1 MRSFA
6 GTMKILLLNQD
17 WFAAEMRSLGHEVIS
32 AGIAA
37 HLDVVLPRPVVHIDS
52 VIESLPNG
60 FIPDKIL
67 WLDNS
72 APLLFTGFDETKI
85 PVAMYS
91 VDTHHHFD
99 LHSYIA
105 HLFDHV
111 FIAQR
116 DYFPAFAN
124 SQTPISWLPLWASRV
139 VEPSERKDYQA
150 TFVGN
155 MNARLNPDRVNFFEQ
170 LQKLI
175 PLHITQGAW
184 WEIFPHSEIVVN
196 QTVKR
201 DLNFRV
207 FEAMV
212 TGSLLVTEASSNGLS
227 ELFNDHEHLVFYE
240 KGDVNDAA
248 NKIKA
253 LLADI
258 PRARTIAANGRKR
271 ILERHLP
278 IHRAQQVL
286 EVLTKLEKRPR
297 SKKSRYAAMINF
309 GAVSTMVEH
318 TDTLTGTHAIIASL
332 SAAQDALLEERDLGE
347 LESAHLVINA
357 VRYDKKMRSDL
368 GQKLINTYSDHY
380 PDNKLFL
387 FAKIRGMLNS
397 GAIQEAKQF
406 AATFSDEPPE
416 SVFSAAESAIC
427 TLMDVYQE

>member
-1 MRSFA
+1 
-6 GTMKILLLNQD
+6 MKILLLNQD
-17 WFAAEMRSLGHEVIS
+17 WFAHEMRSLGHEVVS
-32 AGIAA
+32 AGIAT

-52 VIESLPNG
+52 VIENLPNG
-60 FIPDKIL
+60 FIPDVIL

-72 APLLFTGFDETKI
+72 APLLITGFDETKI
-85 PVAMYS
+85 PTAMYS

-116 DYFPAFAN
+116 DYFPAFA
-124 SQTPISWLPLWASRV
+124 SSETPLSWLPLWASRV
-139 VEPSERKDYQA
+139 VEPSERKDHQV

-155 MNARLNPDRVNFFEQ
+155 MNARLNPDRVNFFDQ
-170 LQKLI
+170 LQKLV
-175 PLHITQGAW
+175 PLHITQGEW
-184 WEIFPHSEIVVN
+184 WNIFPYSEIVVN

-212 TGSLLVTEASSNGLS
+212 TGSLLVTEASTNGLS

-253 LLADI
+253 LLADL
-258 PRARTIAANGRKR
+258 PRARMIAANGRRR

-286 EVLTKLEKRPR
+286 DVLTNLKKRPR

-309 GAVSTMVEH
+309 GTVSTMVEH
-318 TDTLTGTHAIIASL
+318 TDTLAGTHAIIASL
-332 SAAQDALLEERDLGE
+332 SAAQDALLEERTLGE

-357 VRYDKKMRSDL
+357 VRYDKKMRSDA
-368 GQKLINTYSDHY
+368 GQKLINLYCEHY
-380 PDNKLFL
+380 PDNKLL
-387 FAKIRGMLNS
+387 IFAKIRGMLNS
-397 GAIQEAKQF
+397 GAINEAKKL
-406 AATFSDEPPE
+406 ASLISDEPAE
-416 SVFSAAESAIC
+416 SVFSSAEHAIC
-427 TLMDVYQE
+427 TLMEVYQD